1 MREDAKLVSEQED
14 KLQTEVN
21 FAISGIHGIAFL
33 LTFLPK
39 GQYFNDLLST
49 LDGSN

>member
-1 MREDAKLVSEQED
+1 MREDEKLVSGQED
-14 KLQTEVN
+14 KLQTEAN
-21 FAISGIHGIAFL
+21 FAIAGIHGIAFL

-39 GQYFNDLLST
+39 GEYLNDLLST